1 MCQGLEVCVAENDD
15 GWKSRV
21 SGGSATLV
29 NFQLLY
35 MGKRITFL
43 RQMLYI
49 NVVLAIE
56 ITNKYYFDISL
67 RHQSSNRNVEEKKSL
82 IEVLI
87 LVESFSL
94 LFPVL
99 LE

>member
-1 MCQGLEVCVAENDD
+1 MM

-29 NFQLLY
+29 NLQLLY
-35 MGKRITFL
+35 MGNRIVFL
-43 RQMLYI
+43 RRMLCI
-49 NVVLAIE
+49 NVVLATE
-56 ITNKYYFDISL
+56 TANRYYFDISL
-67 RHQSSNRNVEEKKSL
+67 RHQSSNRNVGKKKSL